1 MFVLG
6 LLTLVPRIVFIGI
19 LSDTLKISI
28 SSYTTILLSVAIT
41 GNLVFNTTLYYLHL
55 HRYMIRREFNKPI
68 IQKSLIEQIL

>member
-6 LLTLVPRIVFIGI
+6 MLALVPRIVFIGI

-28 SSYTTILLSVAIT
+28 SSYATILLSIAIT
-41 GNLVFNTTLYYLHL
+41 GKLVFNAKLYYLHL
-55 HRYMIRREFNKPI
+55 HRYMIRREFNKPT